1 MVHNYILILP
11 SKIMTHL
18 EEHDIL
24 YQWQHGFRSK
34 RSTETQ
40 LLTFIHETHI
50 AILDFSKAFD
60 KVTHSRLALK
70 LDHYGD
76 CRNADNWVSAFL
88 SNR

>member
-1 MVHNYILILP
+1 
-11 SKIMTHL
+11 MTHL

-40 LLTFIHETHI
+40 LLTFIHELSQNLDKKNDS

-60 KVTHSRLALK
+60 KVHHSCLTLK
-70 LDHYGD
+70 LDHYYAEMPGTGYQLFFQTTHS
-76 CRNADNWVSAFL
+76 V
-88 SNR
+88 